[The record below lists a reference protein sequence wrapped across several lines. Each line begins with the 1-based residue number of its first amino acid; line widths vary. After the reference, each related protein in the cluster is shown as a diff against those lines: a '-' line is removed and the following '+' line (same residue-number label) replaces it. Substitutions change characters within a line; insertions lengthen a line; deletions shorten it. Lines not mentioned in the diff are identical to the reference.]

1 MTERGERGQ
10 GHQEFNDRNCNNS
23 AFVGIIPHKT
33 ANEVKNSE
41 ISILE
46 VSKSQFEKIKK
57 TFANLKSNKSKEKD
71 IKR

>member
-10 GHQEFNDRNCNNS
+10 GHQEF
-23 AFVGIIPHKT
+23 IPQKP

-41 ISILE
+41 IPIIE
-46 VSKSQFEKIKK
+46 VSKTQFEKIKK